1 MDKYN
6 DIQQEKIEERID
18 SFIRGTMSEEEE
30 AAFKQEI
37 KADPELRAQVLATV
51 SLIKGIRNQESAK
64 EKELIQENTIQ
75 QRQANIQQQQANKR
89 PRSIMLWACSIA
101 ALFVIFFGVYKEK
114 RYRDLS
120 GIVSPYYSE
129 YSMSEYF
136 RGDLD
141 SVSVAHLY
149 TVFNNIQKERNVG
162 DIIEELEPIYGSL
175 DSDFAYSAYAND
187 ISFNLALAYIKDDQI
202 DKAIPVLE
210 KLVKDNPDT
219 PIAVKAKEL
228 LKELQE

>member
-30 AAFKQEI
+30 AAFKKEI

-64 EKELIQENTIQ
+64 EKELIQQNTIQ
-75 QRQANIQQQQANKR
+75 QRKANKR
-89 PRSIMLWACSIA
+89 ARSIMLWACSIA

-120 GIVSPYYSE
+120 SIVSPYYSE
-129 YSMSEYF
+129 YSMSEYS
-136 RGDLD
+136 RGDLN
-141 SVSVAHLY
+141 SVTVAHLY
-149 TVFNNIQKERNVG
+149 TLFNNIQKERNVG
-162 DIIEELEPIYGSL
+162 DIIEELEQIYGSL
-175 DSDFAYSAYAND
+175 DSDFTYSAYAND
-187 ISFNLALAYIKDDQI
+187 IAFNLALAYIKDNQI
-202 DKAIPVLE
+202 DKAILVLE
-210 KLVKDNPDT
+210 RLKNDNPES
-219 PIAVKAKEL
+219 PIALKAEEL
-228 LKELQE
+228 INRLKK

>member
-30 AAFKQEI
+30 EAFKQEI

-64 EKELIQENTIQ
+64 EKELIQKNTIQ
-75 QRQANIQQQQANKR
+75 QRQANKKV
-89 PRSIMLWACSIA
+89 RSIMLWACSIA

-129 YSMSEYF
+129 YSMSKYS

-141 SVSVAHLY
+141 SVAVAHLY
-149 TVFNNIQKERNVG
+149 TLFNNIQKERNVS

-175 DSDFAYSAYAND
+175 DSDFTYSAYAND
-187 ISFNLALAYIKDDQI
+187 IAFNLALAYIKDDQV
-202 DKAIPVLE
+202 DKAILVLE
-210 KLVKDNPDT
+210 RLKNDNPES
-219 PIAVKAKEL
+219 PIALKVEEL
-228 LKELQE
+228 INRLKK